1 MRGRR
6 ADFKGR
12 AILVAAHG
20 HFALGSHLNTR
31 IELPLPKTAAHLL
44 KVAYLKINIWLILSN
59 VDEKKKLTPIW
70 SYLSTLWNFAKI
82 QKKPNLKRRK
92 VFWPYLVEGFKW
104 IVSGANILFNLI
116 FNSFYE
122 FETFNSW
129 KYLVYQIISQGT
141 WRRGCSNYNV
151 L

>member
-1 MRGRR
+1 MENITY
-6 ADFKGR
+6 FQMYP
-12 AILVAAHG
+12 LHNYAHS
-20 HFALGSHLNTR
+20 LQ
-31 IELPLPKTAAHLL
+31 PLPKTAAHLL
-44 KVAYLKINIWLILSN
+44 KVAYLKIIIWLILSN

-92 VFWPYLVEGFKW
+92 VFWPYLVEAFKW

-116 FNSFYE
+116 FNSYYE